1 MTKKISD
8 LLDIAG
14 TKAVAVLGG
23 ITDDRLKDATPC
35 AEYDVRGLV
44 NHLFHVV
51 VHFQLVGARKPYDKF
66 DDSVDHVGRGA
77 DWRERFAV
85 ETGKLVEIW
94 AAPGADEGTAG
105 SLDMPARTVIHMVLG
120 DLTVHAWDLATAT
133 GQEYAADPAVL
144 EEVGPALAEMA
155 PQARQA
161 GVFGEAVDVP
171 ESATELDRVLAA
183 TGRDPR
189 WTRPA

>member
-1 MTKKISD
+1 MTKKISE

-14 TKAVAVLGG
+14 TQAAAVLRG

-66 DDSVDHVGRGA
+66 DDSVDHVGKGP

-85 ETGKLVEIW
+85 ETRQLVEVW
-94 AAPGADEGTAG
+94 SAPGADEGTAG
-105 SLDMPARTVIHMVLG
+105 SLNMPARTVMHMVLG
-120 DLTVHAWDLATAT
+120 DLTVHAWDLARAT
-133 GQEYAADPAVL
+133 GQEYAVDPEVL
-144 EEVGPALAEMA
+144 EEVGPAVAEIA

-161 GVFGEAVDVP
+161 GVFGEPVDVP
-171 ESATELDRVLAA
+171 ESTTGLDRVLAV
-183 TGRDPR
+183 TGRDPF
-189 WTRPA
+189 WTPDR